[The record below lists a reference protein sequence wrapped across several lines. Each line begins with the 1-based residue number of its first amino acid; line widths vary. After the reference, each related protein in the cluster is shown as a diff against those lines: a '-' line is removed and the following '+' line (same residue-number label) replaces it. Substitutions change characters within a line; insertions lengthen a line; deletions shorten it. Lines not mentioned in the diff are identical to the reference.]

1 MEKEIVLYRTFD
13 SSVEA
18 NIVKDV
24 LETNGVPLFPVERD
38 FLECAAADQFVGG
51 GHPAQWS
58 LPKNVDKADMI
69 LSSTTLPES
78 KE

>member
-24 LETNGVPLFPVERD
+24 LETNGVPC
-38 FLECAAADQFVGG
+38 FLSNEIFSSVLPLTNSAVG
-51 GHPAQWS
+51 AIR
-58 LPKNVDKADMI
+58 LNVFAEDVKKADTI
-69 LSSTTLPES
+69 LSTTTLPEE
-78 KE
+78 KA